1 MTRFTMT
8 DWRSSWTAFNTIVFK
23 EIRRFT
29 RIWPQTLLPPGITM
43 ALYFVIFGN
52 LIGSRIGEM
61 GGYAY
66 IDYIV
71 PGLIMMS
78 VITNSYSNVVSSFF
92 STKFQR
98 SIEELMVAPVSPHVI
113 LLGYT
118 FGGVARGLAVGLIVT
133 LMSLFFTRLQVQ
145 HLGLTVVV
153 VFFTS
158 LVFALGGFINAVFA
172 KTFDDISIIPT
183 FVLTPLTYLGGVFY
197 SISMLPEFW
206 QKVSLINP
214 ILHMV
219 NAFRYGILGVS
230 DIPIQVA
237 LILMLVFVAVL
248 YSVSYWLLVRGIGM
262 RQ

>member
-1 MTRFTMT
+1 MTY
-8 DWRSSWTAFNTIVFK
+8 WRSSWIAFTTIVLK

-61 GGYAY
+61 DGYAY

-145 HLGLTVVV
+145 HLGLTIVV
-153 VFFTS
+153 VFLTS

-230 DIPIQVA
+230 DIPIGVA
-237 LILMLVFVAVL
+237 LVLMVVFVGLL
-248 YSVSYWLLVRGIGM
+248 YSVSYWLLLRGIGM